1 MSQEINLLPAGAAR
15 QAFRPTSLQG
25 LALGVA
31 AAAVAAILLAVYENY
46 LLRGVQRNA
55 QSVENAAKD
64 ARAAHEKAVAQRSA
78 AKAGAAAD
86 ARLAEL
92 EAQLQGRQQVLD
104 ILNSGAVGTT
114 SGFSQYMAALSR
126 QTMTGVWLTAFD
138 FAAGATQL
146 TLRGRALSPDLVP
159 AYLQRLTQEAP
170 LQGRRF
176 ASMAISQ
183 PARGSDSAEGYK
195 GARTVPP
202 YIEFEISSERPDRPD
217 RPAQSAGALPP
228 PLINPDPPL
237 GTPRPAPAATPEA
250 GK

>member
-15 QAFRPTSLQG
+15 QAFRPTSVQG

-31 AAAVAAILLAVYENY
+31 AAAVLAIVLAAHENY
-46 LLRGVQRNA
+46 LLHGAQREA
-55 QSVENAAKD
+55 QSVEKAVKD
-64 ARAAHEKAVAQRSA
+64 ARAAHEKALAQRAA
-78 AKAGAAAD
+78 AKAGASAD
-86 ARLAEL
+86 ARLGEL

-126 QTMTGVWLTAFD
+126 QTTAGVWLTAFD

-159 AYLQRLTQEAP
+159 AYLQGLTQEAP

-183 PARGSDSAEGYK
+183 PPRAADSDEK
-195 GARTVPP
+195 GARAGAA
-202 YIEFEISSERPDRPD
+202 YIEFEISSE
-217 RPAQSAGALPP
+217 
-228 PLINPDPPL
+228 PLQ
-237 GTPRPAPAATPEA
+237 RAPAER